1 MAATV
6 PPQEIV
12 YHYTTM
18 DTMTKIAQN
27 ASILAT
33 SISYLNDVSEGDY
46 FLELIRDRIPTYR
59 KTHTLEDEKIF
70 DIFLDKSHRVFES
83 RPFVAS
89 FSEEADSLPQWRS
102 YCPNGNGV
110 AIGFRADCLK
120 RALVQPLNEL
130 KGAEPA
136 QRTPLVF
143 YREVD
148 YLDDVTLQSLDAEID
163 WVIVASKYA
172 AQKNVSHD
180 GDVNYSVSEYFK
192 VIAERLACF
201 KKHPSFSNEREHRL
215 LVDNVHR
222 NRDYLG
228 FKATPSTLRPYI
240 SVNIPRKHSSYK
252 AADAKPAEGSVS
264 EAVYTALGG
273 RWDFIDRVVI
283 GPTTNKDL
291 SLEAVTSFFLKLQ
304 MRVEVRS
311 SKVPFRD
318 W

>member
-1 MAATV
+1 MPKNV
-6 PPQEIV
+6 EPPEVV

-18 DTMTKIAQN
+18 DTMTKMAED
-27 ASILAT
+27 ASIWAT
-33 SISYLNDVSEGDY
+33 SISYLNDVTEGDY
-46 FLELIRDRIPTYR
+46 FLQLIRDYIPTYR

-70 DIFLDKSHRVFES
+70 DIFLDKSHRAFES

-120 RALVQPLNEL
+120 RAFVKPLNEL

-136 QRTPLVF
+136 QSTPLVS

-148 YLDDVTLQSLDAEID
+148 YLDDITLESLDAEID
-163 WVIVASKYA
+163 WVIVASKFA
-172 AQKNVSHD
+172 AQKNSLHD
-180 GDVNYSVSEYFK
+180 GSVQYSVADYFK

-222 NRDYLG
+222 NRNYLG

-240 SVNIPRKHSSYK
+240 PVNIPRKHSSYK
-252 AADAKPAEGSVS
+252 SADAKHVEGSIS
-264 EAVYTALGG
+264 EAVNTVLAG

-291 SLEAVTSFFLKLQ
+291 SLEAVTSFFLKLR
-304 MRVEVRS
+304 MRVQVRS